1 MVAGIFRSNQPAVL
15 FLVPL
20 VVLGL
25 FLPDLPHGAVARPGL
40 MPLAAAM
47 ERLVGNAG
55 WLRQTVGLLLV
66 LAVAVQATLLVNG
79 LELMDRRNH
88 LVALLFP
95 LFMAGLSGPVL
106 YEPALLGMPL
116 VLLAF
121 RRVWAM
127 GNTGHVLGVVFDAGF
142 LLGLASLCYLPYAF
156 LLVVIWASVSV
167 VRPFAWREY
176 VLPVLGSA
184 TVFYL
189 AWAVL
194 RLAGSAP
201 WQPLLTVLRFDPG
214 AVAVVGGTPTRTSF
228 LAMAGILLLF
238 ALMAFGNS
246 YARTIMRGKNL
257 RSSFMAFVTA
267 LVVLVLF
274 LSAISGGFPPVLLAV
289 PASVLCAHALLAPRK
304 AWLAEAATLVLVL
317 CGFWIRWSG

>member
-25 FLPDLPHGAVARPGL
+25 FLPDLGHGAVSRPGL

-47 ERLVGNAG
+47 ERLLGNVG
-55 WLRQTVGLLLV
+55 WLRQSFGMLLV
-66 LAVAVQATLLVNG
+66 LAVAVQAALLVNG

-88 LVALLFP
+88 LVAVLFP
-95 LFMAGLSGPVL
+95 LLMAGLSGPVL

-176 VLPVLGSA
+176 VLPVLAFA

-189 AWAVL
+189 AWAGL
-194 RLAGSAP
+194 RLAGSVP
-201 WQPLLTVLRFDPG
+201 WRPLLTVLRSDPAAA
-214 AVAVVGGTPTRTSF
+214 AVMGGSPMRTSF
-228 LAMAGILLLF
+228 LIVVGTLLLF

-267 LVVLVLF
+267 LVVLLLF
-274 LSAISGGFPPVLLAV
+274 LSAISGGFPPVLMAV
-289 PASVLCAHALLAPRK
+289 PAAVLCAHALLAPRK
-304 AWLAEAATLVLVL
+304 PWLAEAAALVLVVV
-317 CGFWIRWSG
+317 GFWIRWSG